1 MYTRSKG
8 CELRN
13 KTVGMCFLP
22 PQLPGCVTWNKL
34 HNFPGLQVVH
44 LKQGIMVVLAYWY
57 DVKIA
62 QLCPTLCNPMD
73 YTVHGILWSRILE
86 WVAFPFSRG
95 SFQPRDWT
103 QVSTL
108 QVDSLPP
115 GSRGKPLPHPTPPP
129 AVILTEVADNLMK
142 VTASHEE
149 QTSPRRIL
157 VFF

>member
-103 QVSTL
+103 QVSSIAGGFFTSWAIREAL
-108 QVDSLPP
+108 GCGSWIIKKTECWRINAFECFWCWRRSLRVPW
-115 GSRGKPLPHPTPPP
+115 
-129 AVILTEVADNLMK
+129 
-142 VTASHEE
+142 TA
-149 QTSPRRIL
+149 RR
-157 VFF
+157 